1 MPIEQMNI
9 SLPPKMARFIRGK
22 VKDGQYTNASEVV
35 RDAVRH
41 MQEAEAARN
50 DRALLADFESH
61 LPVSEREDIHRSVR
75 RGIRDTKRAGLRSM
89 TKKVCG
95 GWLRN
100 WSDVLRVPRRN
111 RVPARRRDD
120 GHLQTRPIRAARPA
134 GDIGFLDVRGRR
146 RTGLTGDWWCDR
158 DDHHPVAASSIRSLC
173 QPVRRRR

>member
-75 RGIRDTKRAGLRSM
+75 RGIRDIEAGRFEEHNEEGLR
-89 TKKVCG
+89 
-95 GWLRN
+95 L
-100 WSDVLRVPRRN
+100 L
-111 RVPARRRDD
+111 
-120 GHLQTRPIRAARPA
+120 AAE
-134 GDIGFLDVRGRR
+134 
-146 RTGLTGDWWCDR
+146 
-158 DDHHPVAASSIRSLC
+158 
-173 QPVRRRR
+173 